1 MNNLLEQNLDK
12 VFTEIGVGEMPEA
25 DKEEA
30 TVELVNHF
38 SNVIMETILTNLNE
52 QQVSEFKAALELES
66 AARDE
71 KIAEI
76 TSLVPDLSDKIEE
89 AVQRELEVIKA
100 ARAEL
105 N

>member
-1 MNNLLEQNLDK
+1 MNNLLEQNIDK
-12 VFTEIGVGEMPEA
+12 VFAEIGVGDMPEA
-25 DKEEA
+25 DREEA

-38 SNVIMETILTNLNE
+38 SNVIMETIITSLNE
-52 QQVSEFKAALELES
+52 TQVEEFKQALTLDPEK
-66 AARDE
+66 RDE
-71 KIAEI
+71 KITEL